1 MSFSTVD
8 LFAVALFFISFFGL
22 ITTRNIIK
30 SIIFTLIMQASVIMF
45 WLFVGA
51 RAGHMP
57 PIFEDPTY
65 FGGMDNMAD
74 PLPQA
79 LMLTAIIIGV
89 SVVAINITMLNT
101 LFRKH
106 KTTDWEKIAHA
117 AKDDDKLIT
126 EKQKVAINDGTEDH

>member
-1 MSFSTVD
+1 MSFDTID
-8 LFAVALFFISFFGL
+8 LFAAGLFFISLFGL

-30 SIIFTLIMQASVIMF
+30 SIIFTLVMQASVIMF
-45 WLFVGA
+45 WMFLGA
-51 RAGHMP
+51 RAGTMP
-57 PIFEDPTY
+57 PIFENPEY
-65 FGGMDNMAD
+65 MGGMAYMAD

-106 KTTDWEKIAHA
+106 NTTDWDEIAEA
-117 AKDDDKLIT
+117 VKTDK
-126 EKQKVAINDGTEDH
+126 AD